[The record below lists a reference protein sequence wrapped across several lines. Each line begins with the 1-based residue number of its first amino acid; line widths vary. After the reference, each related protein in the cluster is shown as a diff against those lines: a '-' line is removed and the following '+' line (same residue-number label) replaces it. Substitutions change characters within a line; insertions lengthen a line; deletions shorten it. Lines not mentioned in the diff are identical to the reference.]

1 MYEKTYTPH
10 EARLYD
16 TIQKLES
23 ELTALR
29 SQLSQAQD
37 NYEKVWDAAEHKTMY
52 EYSGFYFF
60 KHQHEPPPPDK
71 TTFINN
77 LKKGKE

>member
-29 SQLSQAQD
+29 SQLSEAQE
-37 NYEKVWDAAEHKTMY
+37 NYEKVWDAAEARFNFLLHF
-52 EYSGFYFF
+52 YSR
-60 KHQHEPPPPDK
+60 PSSTPPPDK
-71 TTFINN
+71 TTFINKI
-77 LKKGKE
+77 KKGKE